1 MADIAEEEEGVEEV
15 AESVRHFTI
24 THGDITLLQLRDGA
38 IVNPSNTGLILNSGV
53 SEQIARRAGP
63 MFQQQLHTA
72 RSTLHQNRL
81 DLGRAMETDA
91 GQLNTEYLIHV
102 SIVGRKKADRALITD
117 AILNVYDLA
126 ERLALPVI
134 AFPALGVGV
143 AKFPLDEFLELFWQI
158 TLEELPRSE
167 SLEHVIL
174 CLYDENEFNQAR
186 ALADKRSDEI
196 PETIEL
202 EIAEGSMWTTL

>member
-1 MADIAEEEEGVEEV
+1 MVEEEEGNAPVETP
-15 AESVRHFTI
+15 VRHFTI
-24 THGDITLLQLRDGA
+24 THGDITLLQLNDGA
-38 IVNPSNTGLILNSGV
+38 IVNPSNTGLILGSGV

-63 MFQQQLHTA
+63 MFQQKLHTA
-72 RSTLHQNRL
+72 RSALYQNKL
-81 DLGRAMETDA
+81 DLGRAFDTDA
-91 GQLNTEYLIHV
+91 GQLNAKRLIHV

-126 ERLALPVI
+126 ERLELPVI

-143 AKFPLDEFLELFWQI
+143 AKFPLEEFLELFWQI

-174 CLYDENEFNQAR
+174 CLYDENEFNVAR
-186 ALADKRSDEI
+186 DLAEKNQDDI
-196 PETIEL
+196 PETIQL